1 MERVESRVIAAEA
14 VDEDC
19 AMARLWQLHCRPWLY
34 NARDDTA
41 SDKPRIAAGDHAVS
55 VSPTRGVVRLLQ
67 GAIILFATTILM
79 DQDYDQERYFNPSIS
94 FICGSSDF
102 Q

>member
-1 MERVESRVIAAEA
+1 MRIVQWRDYGSCTAGRGCIMAA
-14 VDEDC
+14 VS
-19 AMARLWQLHCRPWLY
+19 
-34 NARDDTA
+34 DTV
-41 SDKPRIAAGDHAVS
+41 SDLPRIAAGDHAVS
-55 VSPTRGVVRLLQ
+55 VSPTRGCWRGVVRLLRR
-67 GAIILFATTILM
+67 AIILFATTILM